1 MTQSDKKRS
10 GFNSLNGVIFVISMD
25 NCCVLDYV
33 VKTKH
38 CQECKSNRNATEE
51 WKKKHEKMC
60 CINHVGSSG
69 AMEADDA
76 IEMFFDSIDK
86 DNLK

>member
-1 MTQSDKKRS
+1 
-10 GFNSLNGVIFVISMD
+10 
-25 NCCVLDYV
+25 
-33 VKTKH
+33 
-38 CQECKSNRNATEE
+38 
-51 WKKKHEKMC
+51 MC